1 VASDKDI
8 SPSAIHAYL
17 SNLAKAGWQR
27 MAEDNGVSTTGL
39 MEAMGLNWAEA
50 IRANGGEADGLNTAL
65 VKQARK
71 IDALRRWRG
80 R

>member
-1 VASDKDI
+1 
-8 SPSAIHAYL
+8 
-17 SNLAKAGWQR
+17 

-50 IRANGGEADGLNTAL
+50 IRANGGEADGLNVAL

-71 IDALRRWRG
+71 IDAQRRRRG
-80 R
+80 RS